1 MYNFFENKKI
11 IEYPVIDMEATGNHI
26 KKLRKK
32 ANFSVKEL
40 KEILGFEAVQTIYQ
54 WEKGKSLPSLEN
66 LFLLSN
72 LFKKEINEIVLIKN
86 KQQV

>member
-26 KKLRKK
+26 KKLRKN

-40 KEILGFEAVQTIYQ
+40 KEILKDFP
-54 WEKGKSLPSLEN
+54 WEDRT
-66 LFLLSN
+66 
-72 LFKKEINEIVLIKN
+72 KN
-86 KQQV
+86 I